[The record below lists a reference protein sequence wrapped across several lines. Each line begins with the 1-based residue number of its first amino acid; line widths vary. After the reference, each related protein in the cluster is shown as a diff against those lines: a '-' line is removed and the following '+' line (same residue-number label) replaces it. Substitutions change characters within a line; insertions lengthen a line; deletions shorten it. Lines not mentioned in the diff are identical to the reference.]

1 MVSKTDA
8 KQDTKI
14 KRAIS
19 EGVFNQSFSLK
30 YFIYIAKLKVINKF
44 NN

>member
-1 MVSKTDA
+1 MVSKTDV
-8 KQDTKI
+8 KHDTKI
-14 KRAIS
+14 KNAIY

-30 YFIYIAKLKVINKF
+30 YFIHIAKLKVINKF